1 MKEKTIMYSNLESYM
16 NDIEMLFIYSSIITD
31 YFIREK
37 KIVGNEGYIRI
48 KAQLSNGDTFEA
60 FEFVSLIE
68 NKIKIL
74 TYRLQWQ
81 TVNAI
86 LKKRWDNAEHHKQV
100 TTFPYHIHDG
110 VSSRVLESEPMS
122 IKKVLNIIEKEIQ
135 EAEKQSK

>member
-1 MKEKTIMYSNLESYM
+1 MYSNLESYM